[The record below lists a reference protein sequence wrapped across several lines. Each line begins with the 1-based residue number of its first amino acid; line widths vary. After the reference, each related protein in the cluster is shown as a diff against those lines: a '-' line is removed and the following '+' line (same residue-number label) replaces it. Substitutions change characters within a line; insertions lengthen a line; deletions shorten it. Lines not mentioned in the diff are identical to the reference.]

1 METFNKITN
10 INDKKEYLT
19 EDAKLEKFLNYALSD
34 DLDISDFEEK
44 FFDIREKYNE
54 SSLVGGKK
62 NNSGS

>member
-44 FFDIREKYNE
+44 FFACINWF
-54 SSLVGGKK
+54 K
-62 NNSGS
+62 NNKNLFN